1 MTPPGK
7 LLPLTRSL
15 LPPSAPPSLTGRRQR
30 PTPAHARDLPP
41 PVWLPHRL
49 HAHGRLPPPL
59 PFAPPRSL
67 ARPPFLASAFPAASS
82 GGGGEG
88 QAVLAEFLTSERVKV
103 AAMLGLALA
112 LCNADRVVMSVAIVP
127 LSQAYGW
134 TPSFAGV
141 VQSSF
146 LWGYLVS
153 PIIGGALVDY
163 YGGKRVMAYGVALW
177 SLATFLSPWAA
188 ARSLWLF
195 LATRVLLGMAE
206 GVALPSMNNMVLR
219 WFPRTERSSAVGIAM
234 GGFQLGNTIGLL
246 LSPIIMSRAG
256 IFGPFVIFGLFGFL
270 WVLVW
275 ISAISGTPGENTQ
288 ISAHELDYITRG
300 QKLVK
305 TQTGSEKLRKVP
317 PFRKLL
323 SKSPT
328 WALIS
333 ANAMHSWGYFVI
345 LSWMPVYFKTIY
357 HVNLREAAW
366 FSALP
371 WVMMAV
377 LGYVA
382 GVVSDMLI
390 RNGTSIT
397 LTRKIMQTIGFV
409 GPGVALLGLN
419 AAKNPITA
427 SAWLTIAVGLKSF
440 GHSGFLVNLQ
450 EIAPQYAGVLHGMS
464 NTAGTFAAILGTVGA
479 GFFVDRMGSF
489 RGFLI
494 LTSLLYFS
502 STLFW
507 DIFATGERVD
517 FDGTG

>member
-1 MTPPGK
+1 
-7 LLPLTRSL
+7 
-15 LPPSAPPSLTGRRQR
+15 
-30 PTPAHARDLPP
+30 
-41 PVWLPHRL
+41 
-49 HAHGRLPPPL
+49 
-59 PFAPPRSL
+59 
-67 ARPPFLASAFPAASS
+67 
-82 GGGGEG
+82 
-88 QAVLAEFLTSERVKV
+88 
-103 AAMLGLALA
+103 MLGLALA

-146 LWGYLVS
+146 LWGYLIS

-177 SLATFLSPWAA
+177 SFATFLSPWAA

-195 LATRVLLGMAE
+195 ISTRILLGVAE
-206 GVALPSMNNMVLR
+206 GVALPCMNNMVLR

-234 GGFQLGNTIGLL
+234 AGFQLGNTIGLL
-246 LSPIIMSRAG
+246 LSPIIMSRTG
-256 IFGPFVIFGLFGFL
+256 TFGPFVIFGLFGFL

-275 ISAISGTPGENTQ
+275 ISAITGTPGEHPQ
-288 ISAHELDYITRG
+288 ISAYELEYITKG

-305 TQTGSEKLRKVP
+305 PQVQGLFRH
-317 PFRKLL
+317 PFMDA
-323 SKSPT
+323 SV
-328 WALIS
+328 
-333 ANAMHSWGYFVI
+333 FQ
-345 LSWMPVYFKTIY
+345 
-357 HVNLREAAW
+357 NL
-366 FSALP
+366 
-371 WVMMAV
+371 

-382 GVVSDMLI
+382 GVVSDTLI

-409 GPGVALLGLN
+409 GPGIALIGLN
-419 AAKNPITA
+419 AAKSPAIA

-440 GHSGFLVNLQ
+440 GHSGFLVNFQ
-450 EIAPQYAGVLHGMS
+450 EIAPQYAGVLHGMA
-464 NTAGTFAAILGTVGA
+464 NTSGTFAAILGTIGA

-489 RGFLI
+489 RGFLT

-502 STLFW
+502 SALFW

-517 FDGTG
+517 FDGTS

>member
-1 MTPPGK
+1 
-7 LLPLTRSL
+7 
-15 LPPSAPPSLTGRRQR
+15 
-30 PTPAHARDLPP
+30 
-41 PVWLPHRL
+41 
-49 HAHGRLPPPL
+49 
-59 PFAPPRSL
+59 
-67 ARPPFLASAFPAASS
+67 
-82 GGGGEG
+82 
-88 QAVLAEFLTSERVKV
+88 
-103 AAMLGLALA
+103 MLGLALA

-146 LWGYLVS
+146 LWGYLIS

-177 SLATFLSPWAA
+177 SFATFLSPWAA

-195 LATRVLLGMAE
+195 ISTRILLGVAE
-206 GVALPSMNNMVLR
+206 GVALPCMNNMVLR

-234 GGFQLGNTIGLL
+234 AGFQLGNTIGLL
-246 LSPIIMSRAG
+246 LSPIIMSRTG
-256 IFGPFVIFGLFGFL
+256 TFGPFVIFGLFGFL

-275 ISAISGTPGENTQ
+275 ISAITGTPGEHPQ
-288 ISAHELDYITRG
+288 ISAYELEYITKG

-305 TQTGSEKLRKVP
+305 PQVQRLFRH
-317 PFRKLL
+317 PFMDA
-323 SKSPT
+323 SV
-328 WALIS
+328 
-333 ANAMHSWGYFVI
+333 FQ
-345 LSWMPVYFKTIY
+345 
-357 HVNLREAAW
+357 NL
-366 FSALP
+366 
-371 WVMMAV
+371 

-382 GVVSDMLI
+382 GVVSDALI

-409 GPGVALLGLN
+409 GPGIALIGLN
-419 AAKNPITA
+419 AAKSPAIA

-440 GHSGFLVNLQ
+440 GHSGFLVNFQ
-450 EIAPQYAGVLHGMS
+450 EIAPQYAGVLHGMA
-464 NTAGTFAAILGTVGA
+464 NTAGTFAAILGTIGA

-489 RGFLI
+489 RGFLT

-502 STLFW
+502 SALFW

-517 FDGTG
+517 FDGSS

>member
-1 MTPPGK
+1 MAPPGQ
-7 LLPLTRSL
+7 LLPLARSL
-15 LPPSAPPSLTGRRQR
+15 LPLSAPPFVSGRRR
-30 PTPAHARDLPP
+30 RLPTLVLGRALPP
-41 PVWLPHRL
+41 PTWLP
-49 HAHGRLPPPL
+49 HGRLPPAHPL
-59 PFAPPRSL
+59 PFAPPRRLS
-67 ARPPFLASAFPAASS
+67 RPPPPATSLPGASP
-82 GGGGEG
+82 GGGAEA
-88 QAVLAEFLTSERVKV
+88 QAVLAEFVTSERVKV

-195 LATRVLLGMAE
+195 LSTRVLLGMAE

-234 GGFQLGNTIGLL
+234 AGFQLGNTIGLL

-275 ISAISGTPGENTQ
+275 ISAISGTPGENAQ

-305 TQTGSEKLRKVP
+305 TQSGGERLRKVP
-317 PFRKLL
+317 PFSKLL
-323 SKSPT
+323 SKWPT

-382 GVVSDMLI
+382 GVVSDRLI
-390 RNGTSIT
+390 QNGTSIT

-419 AAKNPITA
+419 AAKSPVIA